1 MKIDNYIAQLIEK
14 WTNEISNSC
23 IKSGALHKTT
33 IDPLHVLFSD
43 LLIPSAEAINLT
55 KTRQASRE
63 IHEALDYLVD
73 GAIVMG
79 LEHRLR
85 NPNLNIADENHV
97 PEEIDKL
104 LSRLGDSAFSIAQ
117 NLISIS
123 HSPGRLVLLPEN
135 TEQVRAETR
144 KGLITA
150 ARRCFLAGYQSI
162 SSQSKSP
169 SLTSS
174 SIYQYPPETSSIQG
188 GTNMEQKDH
197 YMLAIFSFI
206 LGIFS
211 LVAWFLPICGVPMSI
226 TGLIFGIVGK
236 NSSRSGMATAGI
248 VMNIIGLVLGIGNSA
263 IGMYLGA
270 TGQLFQY

>member
-1 MKIDNYIAQLIEK
+1 MQTDNYIVQLIDK
-14 WTNEISNSC
+14 WTDEINKSS
-23 IKSGALHKTT
+23 IKKGVLYKTT
-33 IDPLHVLFSD
+33 IKPLHVFFSD
-43 LLIPSAEAINLT
+43 FLILSAEAINLT
-55 KTRQASRE
+55 KTRQASRG

-73 GAIVMG
+73 GAIAMG

-85 NPNLNIADENHV
+85 NPNLNIVDENHV
-97 PEEIDKL
+97 PEEINKL
-104 LSRLGDSAFSIAQ
+104 LFQLGDSAYLIAQ
-117 NLISIS
+117 SLISIS

-135 TEQVRAETR
+135 PEQVRAETR

-150 ARRCFLAGYQSI
+150 ARRCFLAGYQST

-174 SIYQYPPETSSIQG
+174 SIYQYPPETSPVQG

-248 VMNIIGLVLGIGNSA
+248 VMNIIGLVLGIGNSV